1 MLEIKVYTTK
11 NCPQCVALKSKL
23 DKEGIAYTVLDTMEE
38 LDNALEGTGL
48 TASDMRSA
56 PVMVQGDMVWEGA
69 DCVLG
74 VEEGEVC

>member
-1 MLEIKVYTTK
+1 
-11 NCPQCVALKSKL
+11 
-23 DKEGIAYTVLDTMEE
+23 MEE

-74 VEEGEVC
+74 VEGGEVC